1 MSATTNKGK
10 NREMFWKNA
19 GEWTRRVEISK
30 EEIAGSKGKREKELD
45 VGF

>member
-1 MSATTNKGK
+1 MLATANTEKLRG
-10 NREMFWKNA
+10 FGKNA